1 MDKNKVQVTKV
12 GLAELQKEYDNLV
25 HVVRAEVIADLQAA
39 RAQGDLSEN
48 ADYDAAREK
57 QAQLH
62 ARKQELEAMISNAVI
77 LEENANSD
85 VAGIGSKVRI
95 LDLSENE
102 EETLIIVGSVEANPF
117 EGKLSNVSPLG
128 SALNNAKVGDI
139 VTINGVEVPYQV
151 KVLEISK
158 P

>member
-1 MDKNKVQVTKV
+1 
-12 GLAELQKEYDNLV
+12 
-25 HVVRAEVIADLQAA
+25 
-39 RAQGDLSEN
+39 
-48 ADYDAAREK
+48 
-57 QAQLH
+57 
-62 ARKQELEAMISNAVI
+62 MISNAVI

>member
-1 MDKNKVQVTKV
+1 MALEKNYVTREGLEQLKSELEHLIQVEEPKVIEE
-12 GLAELQKEYDNLV
+12 LAE
-25 HVVRAEVIADLQAA
+25 A

-128 SALNNAKVGDI
+128 SALNNARVGDV
-139 VTINGVEVPYQV
+139 VTVNGVEVPYQV